1 MQQVRLEDI
10 PEEERKWLD
19 REKEKGEKDCTENK
33 DRGVLK
39 VVTRRSPDSDH
50 ENPKYETK
58 VRVNY
63 VAKFPNGKIYDDR
76 EGYEFVIGDEEGMY
90 GIELAVLQMRKGE
103 RADVTI
109 SKEYTMIENI
119 TAPLKQ
125 GLVVDI
131 VLVEFWKE
139 KGLWDMTIKE
149 RFDSLVKRKE
159 EGNQLFA
166 QKKYF
171 RATRKYTRGLEFI
184 ENEQNFSEEEKKNA
198 PSARLPCH
206 LNCALSMLK
215 TGKCRGAIE
224 HCNKALVIDPNNVKA
239 IFRKGCA
246 FSTLDEWTEAEE
258 NFNKVLQ
265 LEPDNKDAKLELSK
279 IKRRMVETSKKD
291 KQTYAG
297 LFEKLAQNREDSS
310 EEEEEEEE
318 QNGKAEIKEQE
329 NKPMDIT
336 ENKESPFPM
345 DSSKTETPTQG

>member
-1 MQQVRLEDI
+1 
-10 PEEERKWLD
+10 
-19 REKEKGEKDCTENK
+19 
-33 DRGVLK
+33 
-39 VVTRRSPDSDH
+39 
-50 ENPKYETK
+50 
-58 VRVNY
+58 
-63 VAKFPNGKIYDDR
+63 
-76 EGYEFVIGDEEGMY
+76 
-90 GIELAVLQMRKGE
+90 
-103 RADVTI
+103 
-109 SKEYTMIENI
+109 MIENI

-149 RFDSLVKRKE
+149 RFDSLVKRK
-159 EGNQLFA
+159 
-166 QKKYF
+166 
-171 RATRKYTRGLEFI
+171 
-184 ENEQNFSEEEKKNA
+184 EEEKKNA

-246 FSTLDEWTEAEE
+246 FSTLDECTEAEE

-336 ENKESPFPM
+336 ENKESPLPM
-345 DSSKTETPTQG
+345 NSSKTETPGTQG